1 MSFKKGIND
10 FLKDINFLIVFLLL
24 IITYI
29 FGVGITFIFSRIF
42 GKHFLETSKKNNYW
56 SDLNLK
62 EKTMEEY
69 YKQF

>member
-1 MSFKKGIND
+1 MSFKEGMNG
-10 FLKDINFLIVFLLL
+10 FLKDINFLIVGILLS
-24 IITYI
+24 ITYI
-29 FGVGITFIFSRIF
+29 FGVGITFVFSRIL
-42 GKHFLETSKKNNYW
+42 GKHFLKTSKKDNYW